1 MQNGTKTLTGTS
13 SIFSKTNSKSFT
25 KTVLEIL
32 VGVES
37 GSMARL
43 PQVVVEADILS
54 HYIDLAVQQKLTR
67 LDEDAVGKAEWAK

>member
-1 MQNGTKTLTGTS
+1 MKNGAKTLTGTS

-25 KTVLEIL
+25 KTVLEIF

-43 PQVVVEADILS
+43 LQVVVEAAILS

-67 LDEDAVGKAEWAK
+67 LDEDAVGKAKWAK